1 MRGAR
6 ARLDPAFAEHRVVG
20 VPAEDL
26 VGEDVEV
33 LVDAEAPLG
42 EELVERDTVRP
53 VRLARE
59 QVSLHRRASRRDA
72 SPFVGETMWS

>member
-1 MRGAR
+1 MRAHG
-6 ARLDPAFAEHRVVG
+6 LDPGFAEHRVVG

-42 EELVERDTVRP
+42 EELVECDTVRP

-59 QVSLHRRASRRDA
+59 QVSLHRRRQPPGCLTVRR
-72 SPFVGETMWS
+72 